1 MLDRTIR
8 NSPPTPTSY
17 GLNVAFFYSKL
28 YLRILR
34 LHWPALPPEL
44 DPLSRPLRTA
54 LEQLDAEIQKPQQDA
69 ALAA

>member
-1 MLDRTIR
+1 M
-8 NSPPTPTSY
+8 
-17 GLNVAFFYSKL
+17 AFFYSKL